1 MPLSTPERRKRHRL
15 SQARVRLERLNVESS
30 ENVIIHRTRNA
41 LVAEFKETNIMT
53 RNRRSLDQVK
63 SPTQRMEQLKKL
75 TPTASKSPKSNASK
89 SSSPSV
95 TPLPKRRSV
104 SDRSSPIP
112 ASLKLLSEST
122 GRTAAKTTTR
132 QTAAHSRIP
141 TRTASSASTASSSS
155 AQSPTRTKSNTSR
168 PSNLSQS
175 APKTRLPLRKSNRSA
190 SLVSLRKK

>member
-15 SQARVRLERLNVESS
+15 SQARVRLERLNVDSS

-75 TPTASKSPKSNASK
+75 TPTASKSPKNNASK

-95 TPLPKRRSV
+95 TPLPKRRSI

-132 QTAAHSRIP
+132 QNTAHSRIP
-141 TRTASSASTASSSS
+141 TRTASSASTA
-155 AQSPTRTKSNTSR
+155 AASPTRNKSNTSR

-190 SLVSLRKK
+190 SRKDH